1 VRGADA
7 LPFGVERVV
16 VEFGVGHGVLL
27 DYGLISAMIVRVDAF
42 VYESLPGRVVFG
54 FGAQAGIA
62 DEVARLGV
70 ERVLL
75 LSSPSATAAADAL
88 HAALG
93 DVALRWTEVAEHVP
107 VELAERAR
115 AAAWD
120 ARVDVIVT
128 IGGGSAIGL
137 AKAIALELGAPIV
150 AVPTTYAGSEMTPM
164 YGLTGEHKITGRD
177 PRALPRVVVYD
188 PELSLGLP
196 IETSVA
202 SACNALAH
210 CVEGGY
216 GPGANPVTTLS
227 AVEGIRVLSA
237 NVPSLTRDARDVDV
251 RTNLL
256 YGAYLA
262 GTVIATVG
270 VGLHHRTCHVLGG
283 SYGLAHAASNAVVL
297 PHAIAYNAPGVPDL
311 LRRWGEAMGTSDP
324 AAFAFDLVA
333 DAGLPTSLAALGLPE
348 AVLDDAAVRVVE
360 ETPTNPRPVDVVS
373 VRTMLDAAWRGV
385 RPSSPIG

>member
-1 VRGADA
+1 
-7 LPFGVERVV
+7 
-16 VEFGVGHGVLL
+16 
-27 DYGLISAMIVRVDAF
+27 MIVRVNGF
-42 VYESLPGRVVFG
+42 VYESQPGRVVFG

-62 DEVARLGV
+62 DEVARLGA

-107 VELAERAR
+107 VDLAERAR

-120 ARVDVIVT
+120 AHIDVIVA

-137 AKAIALELGAPIV
+137 AKAIALELGASIL
-150 AVPTTYAGSEMTPM
+150 AVPTTYAGSEMTPL
-164 YGLTGEHKITGRD
+164 YGLTGDHKVTGRD
-177 PRALPRVVVYD
+177 ARVLPRVVVYD
-188 PELSLGLP
+188 PELTLGLP
-196 IETSVA
+196 IATSVA

-210 CVEGGY
+210 CIEGGY

-227 AVEGIRVLSA
+227 AMEGIRVLTE
-237 NVPSLTRDARDVDV
+237 NVPLLARDTRDIDV
-251 RTNLL
+251 RSGLL

-270 VGLHHRTCHVLGG
+270 VGVHHRICHVLGG

-297 PHAIAYNAPGVPDL
+297 PHAIAYNAPAVPDL
-311 LRRWGEAMGTSDP
+311 VRRWGDAMGTSDP
-324 AAFAFDLVA
+324 AARAFDLAA
-333 DAGLPTSLAALGLPE
+333 DAGLATSLSALGLPE
-348 AVLDDAAVRVVE
+348 SVLGDVAVRVVE
-360 ETPTNPRPVDVVS
+360 ETPVNPRPVDLPSVS
-373 VRTMLDAAWRGV
+373 AMLDDAWRGV
-385 RPSSPIG
+385 RPSIAR

>member
-1 VRGADA
+1 
-7 LPFGVERVV
+7 
-16 VEFGVGHGVLL
+16 
-27 DYGLISAMIVRVDAF
+27 MIVGVNAF
-42 VYESLPGRVVFG
+42 VHESLPGRVVFG
-54 FGAQAGIA
+54 FGAQTGIA
-62 DEVARLGV
+62 DEVARLGAQ
-70 ERVLL
+70 RVLL

-120 ARVDVIVT
+120 ARIDVIVA
-128 IGGGSAIGL
+128 IGGGSALGL

-164 YGLTGEHKITGRD
+164 YGLTGDHKVTGRD
-177 PRALPRVVVYD
+177 PRVLPRVVVYD
-188 PELSLGLP
+188 PELTLGLP
-196 IETSVA
+196 VETSVA
-202 SACNALAH
+202 SACNAFAH
-210 CVEGGY
+210 CIEGGY

-237 NVPSLTRDARDVDV
+237 NVPLLARDARDPDV
-251 RTNLL
+251 RSGLL

-283 SYGLAHAASNAVVL
+283 S
-297 PHAIAYNAPGVPDL
+297 
-311 LRRWGEAMGTSDP
+311 
-324 AAFAFDLVA
+324 
-333 DAGLPTSLAALGLPE
+333 
-348 AVLDDAAVRVVE
+348 
-360 ETPTNPRPVDVVS
+360 
-373 VRTMLDAAWRGV
+373 
-385 RPSSPIG
+385 

>member
-1 VRGADA
+1 MG
-7 LPFGVERVV
+7 
-16 VEFGVGHGVLL
+16 
-27 DYGLISAMIVRVDAF
+27 AMIVRMNAF
-42 VYESLPGRVVFG
+42 VHESLPGRVVFG
-54 FGAQAGIA
+54 LGAQADIA
-62 DEVARLGV
+62 TEVARIGAD
-70 ERVLL
+70 RVLL

-120 ARVDVIVT
+120 ARVDVIVV
-128 IGGGSAIGL
+128 IGGGSAVGL

-164 YGLTGEHKITGRD
+164 YGLTGDHKLTGRD
-177 PRALPRVVVYD
+177 ARVLPRVVVYD
-188 PELSLGLP
+188 AELTLDLP
-196 IETSVA
+196 VGTSVA

-227 AVEGIRVLSA
+227 AIEGIRVLST
-237 NVPSLTRDARDVDV
+237 NVPLLARDPRDVDV
-251 RTNLL
+251 RSELL

-262 GTVIATVG
+262 GTVVAAVG

-283 SYGLAHAASNAVVL
+283 SYGLAHAACNAVIL
-297 PHAIAYNAPGVPDL
+297 PHALAYNAPSVPEL
-311 LRRWGEAMGTSDP
+311 VHRWADAMGTNDP

-333 DAGLPTSLAALGLPE
+333 DAGLSTSLAALGLPAAALDDVANRVVAE
-348 AVLDDAAVRVVE
+348 TDANPRAVDVGSVRSMLDDA
-360 ETPTNPRPVDVVS
+360 
-373 VRTMLDAAWRGV
+373 WRGA
-385 RPSSPIG
+385 RPSAGL

>member
-1 VRGADA
+1 M
-7 LPFGVERVV
+7 
-16 VEFGVGHGVLL
+16 
-27 DYGLISAMIVRVDAF
+27 SAMIVRVNAF
-42 VYESLPGRVVFG
+42 EYESLPGRVVFG
-54 FGAQAGIA
+54 LGAQA
-62 DEVARLGV
+62 EVAHEVAGLGA

-75 LSSPSATAAADAL
+75 LSSPSATGAADAL

-107 VELAERAR
+107 IELAERAR

-120 ARVDVIVT
+120 ARVDVIVA

-164 YGLTGEHKITGRD
+164 YGLTGDHKVTGRD
-177 PRALPRVVVYD
+177 ARVLPRVVVYD
-188 PELSLGLP
+188 PELTISLP
-196 IETSVA
+196 VETSVA
-202 SACNALAH
+202 SASNALAH

-237 NVPSLTRDARDVDV
+237 NVPLLARDARDLEV
-251 RTNLL
+251 RSELL

-262 GTVIATVG
+262 GTVVASVG

-283 SYGLAHAASNAVVL
+283 SYGLAHAACNAVIL
-297 PHAIAYNAPGVPDL
+297 PHAIAYNAPAVPGL
-311 LRRWGEAMGTSDP
+311 VRRWADAMCTDDP
-324 AAFAFDLVA
+324 AAFVFDLAA
-333 DAGLPTSLAALGLPE
+333 DGGLPTSLAALGLPE
-348 AVLDDAAVRVVE
+348 LALDDVAARVVE
-360 ETPTNPRPVDVVS
+360 ETNANPRRVDAAS
-373 VRTMLDAAWRGV
+373 VRSMLGDAWRGV
-385 RPSSPIG
+385 RPSALAPYKDD

>member
-1 VRGADA
+1 
-7 LPFGVERVV
+7 
-16 VEFGVGHGVLL
+16 
-27 DYGLISAMIVRVDAF
+27 MIVGVNAF

-62 DEVARLGV
+62 DEVARLDAA
-70 ERVLL
+70 RVLL
-75 LSSPSATAAADAL
+75 LSSPSATAAADSL

-120 ARVDVIVT
+120 ARIDVIVA

-164 YGLTGEHKITGRD
+164 YGLTGDHKITGRD
-177 PRALPRVVVYD
+177 EQVLPRVVVYD
-188 PELSLGLP
+188 PELTLGLP
-196 IETSVA
+196 VETSVA

-210 CVEGGY
+210 CVEGCY

-227 AVEGIRVLSA
+227 ALEGIRVLGA
-237 NVPSLTRDARDVDV
+237 HVPLLARDPRDPNV
-251 RTNLL
+251 RSELL

-262 GTVIATVG
+262 GAVVAVVG

-283 SYGLAHAASNAVVL
+283 SYGLAHAACNAVIL
-297 PHAIAYNAPGVPDL
+297 PHAIAYNAPAIPDL
-311 LRRWGEAMGTSDP
+311 VSRWGDALGTDDP
-324 AAFAFDLVA
+324 AGFVFDLTA
-333 DAGLPTSLAALGLPE
+333 AAGLPTSLGALGLPE
-348 AVLDDAAVRVVE
+348 SALVDASARIVE
-360 ETPTNPRPVDVVS
+360 ETRANPHPVDVAS
-373 VRTMLDAAWRGV
+373 VLSMLADAWQGV
-385 RPSSPIG
+385 RPSSPVPGGQDT

>member
-1 VRGADA
+1 
-7 LPFGVERVV
+7 
-16 VEFGVGHGVLL
+16 
-27 DYGLISAMIVRVDAF
+27 MIVRVNAF

-54 FGAQAGIA
+54 LGAQAEVA
-62 DEVARLGV
+62 AEVARLGT

-93 DVALRWTEVAEHVP
+93 DVALPWTEVAEHVP
-107 VELAERAR
+107 IELAERAR

-120 ARVDVIVT
+120 ARVDVIVA

-164 YGLTGEHKITGRD
+164 YGFTGDHKVTGRD
-177 PRALPRVVVYD
+177 DRVLPRVVVYD
-188 PELSLGLP
+188 PELTISLP
-196 IETSVA
+196 VETSVA

-210 CVEGGY
+210 CVEGCY

-237 NVPSLTRDARDVDV
+237 NVPLLARDARDLEV
-251 RTNLL
+251 RSHLL

-262 GTVIATVG
+262 GAVVASVG

-283 SYGLAHAASNAVVL
+283 SYGLAHAACNAVIL
-297 PHAIAYNAPGVPDL
+297 PHAIAYNAPAVPL
-311 LRRWGEAMGTSDP
+311 PVRRWADAMASDDP
-324 AAFAFDLVA
+324 AAFVFDLVA
-333 DAGLPTSLAALGLPE
+333 AAGLPTSLAALGLPE
-348 AVLDDAAVRVVE
+348 AALDDAAARIVE
-360 ETPTNPRPVDVVS
+360 ETNANPRPVDVAS
-373 VRTMLDAAWRGV
+373 VRSMLGDAWRGA
-385 RPSSPIG
+385 RPSAPA

>member
-1 VRGADA
+1 
-7 LPFGVERVV
+7 
-16 VEFGVGHGVLL
+16 
-27 DYGLISAMIVRVDAF
+27 MIVRVNAF

-54 FGAQAGIA
+54 VGAQAAIA
-62 DEVARLGV
+62 DEVAGLGA

-150 AVPTTYAGSEMTPM
+150 AAPTTYAGSEMTPM
-164 YGLTGEHKITGRD
+164 YGLTGDHKVTGRD
-177 PRALPRVVVYD
+177 ARVLPRVVVYD
-188 PELSLGLP
+188 PELTLGLP
-196 IETSVA
+196 VETSVA

-210 CVEGGY
+210 CVEGCY
-216 GPGANPVTTLS
+216 GPGANPITSLS
-227 AVEGIRVLSA
+227 AIEGIRVLSA
-237 NVPSLTRDARDVDV
+237 NLPLLARDPRDTGV
-251 RTNLL
+251 RSAMLF
-256 YGAYLA
+256 GAYLA
-262 GTVIATVG
+262 GSVVATVG

-283 SYGLAHAASNAVVL
+283 SYGLAHAACNAVIL
-297 PHAIAYNAPGVPDL
+297 PHAIAYNAPAVPDL
-311 LRRWGEAMGTSDP
+311 VHRWAAAMAADDP
-324 AAFAFDLVA
+324 AEFTFDLVA
-333 DAGLPTSLAALGLPE
+333 GAGLPTSLAALGLPE
-348 AVLDDAAVRVVE
+348 SALDDAAVRVVE
-360 ETPTNPRPVDVVS
+360 ETKVNPRAVDVTS
-373 VRTMLDAAWRGV
+373 VRAMLADAWHGV
-385 RPSSPIG
+385 RPSAPVG

>member
-1 VRGADA
+1 
-7 LPFGVERVV
+7 
-16 VEFGVGHGVLL
+16 
-27 DYGLISAMIVRVDAF
+27 MIVRVNAF
-42 VYESLPGRVVFG
+42 VYESWPGRVVFG
-54 FGAQAGIA
+54 VGAQTAIA
-62 DEVARLGV
+62 DEVAGLGA

-75 LSSPSATAAADAL
+75 LSSPSATAPADAL

-115 AAAWD
+115 AAARD
-120 ARVDVIVT
+120 ARVDVIVA

-137 AKAIALELGAPIV
+137 AKAVALELGAPIV

-164 YGLTGEHKITGRD
+164 YGLTGDHKVTGRD
-177 PRALPRVVVYD
+177 ARVLPRVVVYD
-188 PELSLGLP
+188 PELTLGLP
-196 IETSVA
+196 VETSVA

-210 CVEGGY
+210 CVEGCY

-237 NVPSLTRDARDVDV
+237 NMPLLARDARDAEV
-251 RTNLL
+251 RSGLL

-297 PHAIAYNAPGVPDL
+297 PHAIAYNAPAVPGL
-311 LRRWGEAMGTSDP
+311 VGRWADAMGTDDP
-324 AAFAFDLVA
+324 AAFVFDLA
-333 DAGLPTSLAALGLPE
+333 AGAGLPTSLAELGLSE
-348 AVLDDAAVRVVE
+348 TALDDAAARVVE
-360 ETPTNPRPVDVVS
+360 ETSANPRPVDVVS
-373 VRTMLDAAWRGV
+373 VRAMLADAWHGTRPTSPV
-385 RPSSPIG
+385 R

>member
-1 VRGADA
+1 
-7 LPFGVERVV
+7 
-16 VEFGVGHGVLL
+16 
-27 DYGLISAMIVRVDAF
+27 MIVGVNAF
-42 VYESLPGRVVFG
+42 VHESLPGRVVFG
-54 FGAQAGIA
+54 FGAQAAIA
-62 DEVARLGV
+62 DEVARLGAQ
-70 ERVLL
+70 RVLL

-120 ARVDVIVT
+120 ARVDLIVA
-128 IGGGSAIGL
+128 IGGGSAVGL
-137 AKAIALELGAPIV
+137 AKAVALELGAPIV

-164 YGLTGEHKITGRD
+164 YGLTGDHKVTGRD
-177 PRALPRVVVYD
+177 ARVLPRVVVYD
-188 PELSLGLP
+188 PELTLGLP
-196 IETSVA
+196 VQTSVA

-210 CVEGGY
+210 CIEGGY

-237 NVPSLTRDARDVDV
+237 NIPLLARDVGNARDPDV
-251 RTNLL
+251 RSRLL

-297 PHAIAYNAPGVPDL
+297 PHAIAYNAPAVPEL
-311 LRRWGEAMGTSDP
+311 GRRWADAMGTSDP
-324 AAFAFDLVA
+324 AAFAFDLAAGA
-333 DAGLPTSLAALGLPE
+333 DLPTSLAALGLPE
-348 AVLDDAAVRVVE
+348 SDLDAAAVRVVE
-360 ETPTNPRPVDVVS
+360 ETPANPRPVDVVS
-373 VRTMLDAAWRGV
+373 VRAMLDDAWRGV
-385 RPSSPIG
+385 RPTSPAHS

>member
-1 VRGADA
+1 
-7 LPFGVERVV
+7 
-16 VEFGVGHGVLL
+16 
-27 DYGLISAMIVRVDAF
+27 M
-42 VYESLPGRVVFG
+42 YESQPGRVVFG
-54 FGAQAGIA
+54 FGAQAQIA
-62 DEVARLGV
+62 DEVHRLGAARLM
-70 ERVLL
+70 L
-75 LSSPSATAAADAL
+75 LSSPSATAPADAL

-120 ARVDVIVT
+120 AHIDVIVS

-137 AKAIALELGAPIV
+137 AKAVALELGAPIV

-164 YGLTGEHKITGRD
+164 YGLTGDHKVTGRD
-177 PRALPRVVVYD
+177 PRVLPRVVVYD
-188 PELSLGLP
+188 PELTLGLP
-196 IETSVA
+196 IETSIA

-210 CVEGGY
+210 CIEGGY

-237 NVPSLTRDARDVDV
+237 NMPLLARDERDVDV
-251 RTNLL
+251 RSALL

-262 GTVIATVG
+262 GTVIAAVG

-283 SYGLAHAASNAVVL
+283 SYGLAHAASNAVIL
-297 PHAIAYNAPGVPDL
+297 PHAIAYNAPAVPEL
-311 LRRWGEAMGTSDP
+311 VRRWSDAMGTADP

-333 DAGLPTSLAALGLPE
+333 TACLPTSLAALGLPE
-348 AVLDDAAVRVVE
+348 TALDEAAVRVVE
-360 ETPTNPRPVDVVS
+360 ETRSNPRPVDVPS
-373 VRTMLDAAWRGV
+373 VRAMLDEAWRGV
-385 RPSSPIG
+385 RPSIAPSSSPSSD

>member
-1 VRGADA
+1 
-7 LPFGVERVV
+7 
-16 VEFGVGHGVLL
+16 
-27 DYGLISAMIVRVDAF
+27 MIVGVNAF

-54 FGAQAGIA
+54 FGEQAQIA
-62 DEVARLGV
+62 DEVARLGA

-107 VELAERAR
+107 IELAERAR

-120 ARVDVIVT
+120 ARIDVIVT

-164 YGLTGEHKITGRD
+164 YGLTGDHKVTGSD
-177 PRALPRVVVYD
+177 PRVLPRVVVYD
-188 PELSLGLP
+188 PELTLGLP
-196 IETSVA
+196 VETSVA

-210 CVEGGY
+210 CIEGCY

-227 AVEGIRVLSA
+227 AVEGIRVIGA
-237 NVPSLTRDARDVDV
+237 NVPRLAPEPRNAEV
-251 RTNLL
+251 RGELL

-262 GTVIATVG
+262 GSVVATVG

-283 SYGLAHAASNAVVL
+283 SYGLAHAACNAVIL
-297 PHAIAYNAPGVPDL
+297 PHAIAYNARAVPDL
-311 LRRWGEAMGTSDP
+311 ARRWAEAMDTDDP
-324 AAFAFDLVA
+324 AGFVFDLVA

-348 AVLDDAAVRVVE
+348 SALDDAALRVVE
-360 ETPTNPRPVDVVS
+360 ETRANPRAVDVPS
-373 VRTMLDAAWRGV
+373 VRAMLADAWGGV
-385 RPSSPIG
+385 RPSARA

>member
-1 VRGADA
+1 
-7 LPFGVERVV
+7 
-16 VEFGVGHGVLL
+16 
-27 DYGLISAMIVRVDAF
+27 MIVRVNGF

-54 FGAQAGIA
+54 GGAQAAIA
-62 DEVARLGV
+62 DEVAGLGA

-75 LSSPSATAAADAL
+75 LSSPSATAPADAL

-107 VELAERAR
+107 VALAERAR

-120 ARVDVIVT
+120 ARVDVIVA

-164 YGLTGEHKITGRD
+164 YGLTGDHKVTGRD
-177 PRALPRVVVYD
+177 ARVLPRIVVYD
-188 PELSLGLP
+188 PELTLGLP
-196 IETSVA
+196 VDTSVA

-210 CVEGGY
+210 CIEGCY

-227 AVEGIRVLSA
+227 AVEGIRVLSTS
-237 NVPSLTRDARDVDV
+237 VPQLARDPRDAEV
-251 RTNLL
+251 RSDLL

-262 GTVIATVG
+262 GSVVAVVG

-283 SYGLAHAASNAVVL
+283 SYGLSHAACNAVIL
-297 PHAIAYNAPGVPDL
+297 PHAIAYNAVAVPDL
-311 LRRWGEAMGTSDP
+311 ARTWATAMGADDP
-324 AAFAFDLVA
+324 AAFSFDLVA
-333 DAGLPTSLAALGLPE
+333 DAGLPTSLAALGLAE
-348 AVLDDAAVRVVE
+348 AALDDAALRVVE
-360 ETPTNPRPVDVVS
+360 ETPVNPRAVDVPS
-373 VRTMLDAAWRGV
+373 VRAMLTAAWHGTRPMSPV
-385 RPSSPIG
+385 RR